1 LKNTS
6 ETLTV
11 ETRDSVGTTS
21 SRALRRSGKVPG
33 VLFGHGAPPRAISI
47 ASKTLDELLH
57 RGGKNHLLTITVDG
71 VTDTAMIRAVE
82 RDALSHALISVDLQR
97 IGASESITASL
108 PVVAVG
114 VSPGVRDL
122 SGVLDVV
129 AHTLEVSGPAD
140 RVPDHIDVD
149 VSGLGIREHLTAS
162 QVVLPEGFTLITPA
176 DTLVVTVEPPRTI
189 TETEEEAPAP
199 SPAEIPLVGAEAESS
214 S

>member
-1 LKNTS
+1 MKNTS

-11 ETRDSVGTTS
+11 ETRERAGTTS
-21 SRALRRSGKVPG
+21 ARALRRAGKVPG
-33 VLFGHGAPPRAISI
+33 VLFGHGAPPRAI
-47 ASKTLDELLH
+47 AVDAKTLDELLH
-57 RGGKNHLLTITVDG
+57 RGGKNHLLTITIDG
-71 VTDTAMIRAVE
+71 ATDTAMLRGVE

-97 IGASESITASL
+97 IGASETISASL

-129 AHTLEVSGPAD
+129 ARTLEVSGPAD

-149 VSGLGIREHLTAS
+149 VSGLGIREHLTAAEIA
-162 QVVLPEGFTLITPA
+162 LPEGFTLLTPP

-189 TETEEEAPAP
+189 TETEEAP
-199 SPAEIPLVGAEAESS
+199 SVSAAEIPLVGAEAETAS
-214 S
+214 